1 MTKRSLPQNEILHC
15 FCREIALHLREAN
28 VNCSEVMVKELVK
41 TLLGNTT
48 ELLATKIVM
57 PTSSYKRAD
66 EDLTQ
71 EELDNGVLSMEAL
84 LNKMVVWASTDL
96 NLELKSPNES

>member
-1 MTKRSLPQNEILHC
+1 MSKRSLPQNEVFHC

-48 ELLATKIVM
+48 ELLSTTIAM

-71 EELDNGVLSMEAL
+71 EELDNEVLSMDGL
-84 LNKMVVWASTDL
+84 LNKMVVWAATDL
-96 NLELKSPNES
+96 NLELKTPNES

>member
-1 MTKRSLPQNEILHC
+1 MKRSLPQNEVFHC
-15 FCREIALHLREAN
+15 FCREIALHLCEAN
-28 VNCSEVMVKELVK
+28 VNCSEVMVKELIK

-48 ELLATKIVM
+48 ELLSTTIAM
-57 PTSSYKRAD
+57 PTSSYKRSD

-71 EELDNGVLSMEAL
+71 EELDSGVLSMEAL

-96 NLELKSPNES
+96 NLELVSLNE